1 MNSDYDIDD
10 YDLTHLQDSF
20 AYFELDE
27 EEEDMHTYDN
37 DDKRDQLEYEMSVLE
52 SFIVQAAIDGAD
64 ANTIERMEDEL
75 ELLTLD
81 YYKLGT

>member
-1 MNSDYDIDD
+1 MGNNYDDDD
-10 YDLTHLQDSF
+10 YSTEKHLGFSDF
-20 AYFELDE
+20 TVDE
-27 EEEDMHTYDN
+27 DENDMYDFDTN
-37 DDKRDQLEYEMSVLE
+37 DMRDQLEYEMSVLE

-81 YYKLGT
+81 YHKLGT